1 MGTFSVSIEL
11 GSPDR
16 REFQRVDAL
25 VDTGATFTW
34 VPRSI
39 LEGLGHKPTRRRQF
53 ELADGRIIE
62 CEMDEVP
69 IRIDGDELTTIC
81 IFADDGNRTLLGAVT
96 LEQFLLA
103 PDPIKQKLVPIVGLA
118 ANIGRER

>member
-1 MGTFSVSIEL
+1 MGTFSVTIEL

-16 REFQRVDAL
+16 HEFRRLSAL

-39 LEGLGHKPTRRRQF
+39 LEDLGHKPTRRRQF

-62 CEMDEVP
+62 CDMDEVP
-69 IRIDGDELTTIC
+69 IRIEGEQLTTIC
-81 IFADDGNRTLLGAVT
+81 IFADEGNRILLGAVT

-118 ANIGRER
+118 ANLGRER